1 MTNATEAGDGLM
13 GNESKL
19 LRYLASQSPNATK
32 SVLYSRVAELIAT
45 KGEEAALD
53 YFSAVIAAIMD
64 AGNSR
69 GR

>member
-1 MTNATEAGDGLM
+1 MNDTASGEANVKTD
-13 GNESKL
+13 SKL
-19 LRYLASQSPNATK
+19 LRYLASQSPDATN

-64 AGNSR
+64 AEKSR
-69 GR
+69 DR

>member
-1 MTNATEAGDGLM
+1 MNDTADGEPSVM
-13 GNESKL
+13 SDSKL
-19 LRYLASQSPNATK
+19 LRYLAAQSPTATQ

-53 YFSAVIAAIMD
+53 YFSTVIAAIMD
-64 AGNSR
+64 AEKSR